1 MPVFQSFKAVKPRRI
16 SRLVHPQLFLNLPRG
31 AFVNVHLFRSFLGL
45 AVACGLAAS
54 AAAQTA
60 SPIQCS
66 KRPLGLPLAGKTC
79 LSGSDVHS
87 QSFDACKANFLPTI
101 TANLSE
107 GKPFS
112 GRGLNEVDPA
122 RIYFTSAY
130 APRVY
135 FLHESA
141 CDDHALGVTIGPAA
155 APTSGPAAGTNYTIF
170 PSVHSCKS
178 TVCSSGSG
186 VRSASEPLSPGDFV
200 QLPKVDA
207 GQQLAFFL
215 MSQLDDHDQPAK
227 IHYNCDSDD
236 DDDEDDDDDDDD
248 DDKDGC
254 RHLVA
259 FFPDDGKYVVFGFE
273 DSPNCGD
280 GDHNDVMFAVDIGA
294 ANAAAL
300 QTAAFLPR

>member
-1 MPVFQSFKAVKPRRI
+1 M
-16 SRLVHPQLFLNLPRG
+16 
-31 AFVNVHLFRSFLGL
+31 NVQLFRSFLGL

-66 KRPLGLPLAGKTC
+66 RRPLGLPLAGKTC
-79 LSGSDVHS
+79 LGGSDAQS
-87 QSFDACKANFLPTI
+87 QSFEACKPNILQAIAANH
-101 TANLSE
+101 SE
-107 GKPFS
+107 GKPSS
-112 GRGLNEVDPA
+112 GEGLNEVDPA
-122 RIYFTSAY
+122 RIFFSSAY

-141 CDDHALGVTIGPAA
+141 SDDNALGVTIGPAA

-170 PSVHSCKS
+170 PHVHSCNS
-178 TVCSSGSG
+178 NAGSSGSG

-200 QLPKVDA
+200 QLPTVNA
-207 GQQLAFFL
+207 GEQLAFFL
-215 MSQLDDHDQPAK
+215 MSQLDDNDHPANV
-227 IHYNCDSDD
+227 HYNCNSN
-236 DDDEDDDDDDDD
+236 DDDDDDDND
-248 DDKDGC
+248 SC

-259 FFPDDGKYVVFGFE
+259 FFPDNGQYVVFGFE
-273 DSPNCGD
+273 NSPNCGD

-300 QTAAFLPR
+300 RNAAFMPR